1 MSDLVMIENGKAFA
15 MSHEVADKFGKEHR
29 TIYRKV
35 EDLIS
40 SQPEFGNA
48 NFGITSY
55 VTGQNKTHSCFQMTR
70 DGFAMIAMSLTGR
83 EAEAW
88 KIKYINA
95 FNMMESALI
104 GTAPT
109 LETVNQ
115 IVKRAESDKQIA
127 SDCGS
132 QLAKYKRVKKKNED
146 DLSVAMKSVQMA
158 LGFK

>member
-1 MSDLVMIENGKAFA
+1 MSDLVMIENGKVFV
-15 MSHEVADKFGKEHR
+15 SSNKVAEIFEKEHR
-29 TIYRKV
+29 NVIRNIKSVIKSNTY
-35 EDLIS
+35 
-40 SQPEFGNA
+40 FGSL
-48 NFGITSY
+48 NFERTTY
-55 VTGQNKTHSCFQMTR
+55 TTEQNKVHDCYNMTR
-70 DGFAMIAMSLTGR
+70 DGFALIAMGFSGQK
-83 EAEAW
+83 AMDW

-104 GTAPT
+104 GTAPA

-127 SDCGS
+127 SACGS

-146 DLSVAMKSVQMA
+146 DLSAAMKSVQMA